1 MSCLSC
7 AEFYFECLKHKAPK
21 PRQCPHCPHYLRNPD
36 HIIKPAKTHDR
47 ESCLKCEEKT
57 VSTCPTKWKSGHS
70 TKCTSSYTQVK
81 TSFVEKEYNDIKE
94 NLPDGE
100 AEITQGQKM
109 IDLIQNVSNLLIN
122 FTEIYSY

>member
-1 MSCLSC
+1 VPNSILNTWSIRLLSPDNV
-7 AEFYFECLKHKAPK
+7 LIVII
-21 PRQCPHCPHYLRNPD
+21 NPD
-36 HIIKPAKTHDR
+36 HIIKPGKTR
-47 ESCLKCEEKT
+47 REWESCFKYEEKT

-70 TKCTSSYTQVK
+70 AKCTSSYTQVK

-122 FTEIYSY
+122 FTEIYTY